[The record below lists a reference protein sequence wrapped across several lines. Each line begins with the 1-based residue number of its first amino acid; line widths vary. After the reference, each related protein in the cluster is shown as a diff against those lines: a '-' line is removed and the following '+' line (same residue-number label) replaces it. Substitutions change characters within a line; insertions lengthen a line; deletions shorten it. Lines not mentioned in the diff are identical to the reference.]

1 MTKKPS
7 KKSSRLDSSTTKS
20 PTKQSLYF
28 QPIKESKKSSFHSIN
43 LNLSDNLVNKNRR
56 FGRTISFI
64 NINRKRASKYCT
76 LKHAAKSRRFSLGN
90 NVRKIT
96 LIPSSDHQHSYTK
109 SQPLPRHISPKP
121 NHTVATA
128 TAPTKLSA
136 TDTLK
141 RLRNMKQ
148 RIQQQQTLDSLQQL
162 KKQTIY
168 LNVDQRLKEYIENQA
183 NSSQLNVQVIESKI
197 NK

>member
-28 QPIKESKKSSFHSIN
+28 QSIKESKKCSFHSIN
-43 LNLSDNLVNKNRR
+43 LNLSDNLINRNHR

-64 NINRKRASKYCT
+64 NINRMRATKFCT
-76 LKHAAKSRRFSLGN
+76 LKHVTQSRRFSLGN
-90 NVRKIT
+90 NVRKINIIT
-96 LIPSSDHQHSYTK
+96 SSAHPHNYK
-109 SQPLPRHISPKP
+109 KFQPFPRQALPKQ
-121 NHTVATA
+121 NQTA
-128 TAPTKLSA
+128 TKIYAS
-136 TDTLK
+136 DTLK

-148 RIQQQQTLDSLQQL
+148 RIQHQQTLDSLQQL

-183 NSSQLNVQVIESKI
+183 NSSQLNVQVM
-197 NK
+197 N